1 MEFMDFQASMEIAQD
16 RDKVMNRS
24 DLDTGRA
31 RGDSMITMVDSV
43 TDHGIN
49 HQHNNAMVTIVKGF
63 DHHHDED

>member
-1 MEFMDFQASMEIAQD
+1 MEFMDFQANMEIAKD
-16 RDKVMNRS
+16 RDRDMDHS

-49 HQHNNAMVTIVKGF
+49 HQKKMQWLL
-63 DHHHDED
+63 